1 VANRYVARRNRDM
14 QALAPRREGIE
25 MTNED
30 YLKMGFN
37 PLDPAD
43 WPAMALAARE
53 LEPWR
58 HE

>member
-1 VANRYVARRNRDM
+1 M